1 MITVEQLL
9 TFGLAAFILIA
20 IPGPSVVFVI
30 GRALAYGRGVA
41 LMTVLGNTLGLLAI
55 VVLVAMGLGA
65 IVQESIVVFMI
76 LKFVG
81 AAYLIWLGV
90 QAIRHRSA
98 FSVADAG
105 EGAAPL
111 LSRRTVVRQG
121 FIVGFSN
128 PKAFMIIGA
137 LLPQFVVRGRWS
149 DPAADAAAGARRR
162 RHRLAVGLAVGGHR
176 EPAAVM
182 VQRVPA
188 PRRRDGRRRR
198 DVDDRSRRRPRR
210 HRQLPLTPSPSP
222 RGR

>member
-1 MITVEQLL
+1 MITIEQFW

-41 LMTVLGNTLGLLAI
+41 LLTVLGNTLGLLAI
-55 VVLVAMGLGA
+55 VILVAAGLGA
-65 IVQESIVVFMI
+65 IVQESMLVFML

-98 FSVADAG
+98 FNMAHAG
-105 EGAAPL
+105 EGGTPS
-111 LSRRTVVRQG
+111 LSNPTVVRQG

-137 LLPQFVVRGRWS
+137 LLPQFVVRSSGEVPLQMLLLGLVAVVIGLLS
-149 DPAADAAAGARRR
+149 DSLWAVIASQLRAWFNASPRRGAAMGAVGGTSMIG
-162 RHRLAVGLAVGGHR
+162 LGVGLAVTGNH
-176 EPAAVM
+176 
-182 VQRVPA
+182 
-188 PRRRDGRRRR
+188 
-198 DVDDRSRRRPRR
+198 
-210 HRQLPLTPSPSP
+210 
-222 RGR
+222 

>member
-1 MITVEQLL
+1 MITTEQLL

-41 LMTVLGNTLGLLAI
+41 LLTVLGNTLGLLAI
-55 VVLVAMGLGA
+55 VILVALGLGA

-76 LKFVG
+76 LKFAG

-98 FSVADAG
+98 FNVAHAG
-105 EGAAPL
+105 EGAAPVL
-111 LSRRTVVRQG
+111 APRTVVRQG

-137 LLPQFVVRGRWS
+137 LLPQFVVRGSGEVPLQMFLLGLVAVVIGLLS
-149 DPAADAAAGARRR
+149 DSLWAVIASQLRAWFNASPRRGAAMGAVGGTSMIG
-162 RHRLAVGLAVGGHR
+162 LGVGLAVTGNH
-176 EPAAVM
+176 
-182 VQRVPA
+182 
-188 PRRRDGRRRR
+188 
-198 DVDDRSRRRPRR
+198 
-210 HRQLPLTPSPSP
+210 H
-222 RGR
+222 